1 MRTSMPYTWAVRKAF
16 QQIAKLLIVAAVMI
30 LLVSVLTTHGVAQH
44 GFGLFFLA
52 LIPVFLF
59 GIVALSEIVR
69 FWFSTG
75 YLPLKPLFLCP
86 LLFQIPPPSERY

>member
-1 MRTSMPYTWAVRKAF
+1 MPYTWAVRKAF
-16 QQIAKLLIVAAVMI
+16 QQIAKLLIVAAVMV

-69 FWFSTG
+69 FWFSTS